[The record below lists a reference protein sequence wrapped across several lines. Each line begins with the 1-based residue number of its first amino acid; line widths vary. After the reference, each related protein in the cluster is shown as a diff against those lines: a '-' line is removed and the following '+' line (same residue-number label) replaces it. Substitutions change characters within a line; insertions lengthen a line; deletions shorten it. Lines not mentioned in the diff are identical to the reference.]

1 MNMNGNDN
9 DTGYRYKMPK
19 FKVTIAG
26 KGNGIYT
33 IFSNIDAISKSI
45 NHPVEVI
52 MKYLAV
58 VTGSSYI
65 QARETITGPHEP
77 AELKE
82 LIMEYNKHLVFCSK
96 CGIPETVPTLSGNKK
111 NPKLEFCCSACKH
124 TTEAKSVNKRIEKGI
139 DIIIKYLKA
148 GGEWKLN
155 KGTCVTQDAS
165 ANAVVQDITEQS
177 NDPDADTYVSDFE
190 FKNAQDKDNSS
201 GLAETTG
208 DEESNPFDFL

>member
-1 MNMNGNDN
+1 MNGNDN
-9 DTGYRYKMPK
+9 DTNYRYKMPK

-26 KGNGIYT
+26 KGNGVYT
-33 IFSNIDAISKSI
+33 VFNNIDAISKSV

-52 MKYLAV
+52 MKYLAS

-111 NPKLEFCCSACKH
+111 NTKLEFCCSACKH
-124 TTEAKSVNKRIEKGI
+124 TTEAKSANKRIEKGI

-155 KGTCVTQDAS
+155 KGTCVTQAKS
-165 ANAVVQDITEQS
+165 ADSIDITDESIAQ
-177 NDPDADTYVSDFE
+177 DTDAYVSDFE

-201 GLAETTG
+201 SLAETTG